1 MSHPTSPSPSPSSKS
16 WADMAEEDDA
26 EWTETSK
33 SHEQPQRPSN
43 WKKASCK
50 HELAEP
56 RSCRHGNKCNFAHP
70 GDEHWVDAPAPLT
83 AANVARHIVAPKAVR
98 PVPPKS
104 AWPLPGG
111 AGEPV
116 KDVPDDSVGEILG
129 MALKAKNPEAKDAL
143 VRAALALLN
152 GVI

>member
-33 SHEQPQRPSN
+33 SCEKEKRPGN
-43 WKKASCK
+43 WKTAPCK
-50 HELAEP
+50 HEQNKP
-56 RSCRHGNKCNFAHP
+56 GSCRHGDKCNFAHP
-70 GDEHWVDAPAPLT
+70 GDEHWVESPAPLT
-83 AANVARHIVAPKAVR
+83 AANVARHLPAPKAVR

-104 AWPLPGG
+104 DWPSL
-111 AGEPV
+111 AGN
-116 KDVPDDSVGEILG
+116 PDQESPDNNDSVREILA
-129 MALKAKNPEAKDAL
+129 MALKEKKPEAKDAL
-143 VRAALALLN
+143 IRAALALLK